1 MSGKHAKFAP
11 SSADR
16 VVTCPASFLFTQDMP
31 NPPSVF
37 AVHGTV
43 AHYIHEQCLL
53 DPNKKAERYVG
64 MHPIQFM
71 PDDELEPD
79 EWALIPYSHGVSPD
93 TDFIWTQELADYTQ
107 ESIDYCMGIG
117 GDTFVEQRLSIS
129 NYTPIPDQFG
139 TSDFIAITR
148 GGVMWVVDLKFGEGV
163 KVYAERNLQAV
174 LYALGALD
182 EHDFLYD
189 IKKVVVVISQPRLDH
204 RDVWETTPE
213 ELREIGAYIKERFTL
228 ALQSEA
234 PFNPSEKACKFCPGK
249 ATCPALAQRAVE
261 IAQGMFDDIT
271 SEIEKP
277 DASKDWPLSTP
288 DAKLMTPEHTA
299 LVLEHANMLR
309 GFLDAVEAHATHLL
323 MHNQPVPGYKLVE
336 GRSARVITD
345 VSGYEAHLRNNG
357 VEPFKSPQLITLTD
371 AEKALKGEQK
381 KLLSQ
386 FMTKPPGRPTIAHE
400 SDKRPAMQV
409 TSASMFEDE
418 SANDEGL

>member
-11 SSADR
+11 SSAER
-16 VVTCPASFLFTQDMP
+16 VVTCPGSFLFTQGMP

-53 DPNKKAERYVG
+53 YGTKAERWVG

-71 PDDELEPD
+71 PEHELDAD
-79 EWALIPYSHGVSPD
+79 EWALIPYSRGLAPE

-107 ESIDYCMGIG
+107 ESIDYCMSLG

-129 NYTPIPDQFG
+129 NWTPIPDQFG
-139 TSDFIAITR
+139 TSDFIAISR
-148 GGVMWVVDLKFGEGV
+148 HSVMWVADLKFGEGV

-189 IKKVVVVISQPRLDH
+189 IQKVVVVISQPRLDH
-204 RDVWETTPE
+204 RDVWETTPA

-228 ALQSEA
+228 ALKPDA
-234 PFNPSEKACKFCPGK
+234 PFQPSEKGCKFCPGK
-249 ATCPALAQRAVE
+249 ASCPALAQRAIE
-261 IAQGMFDDIT
+261 MAQGMFDDLDVEIT
-271 SEIEKP
+271 AP
-277 DASKDWPLSTP
+277 NADKDWPLSTS
-288 DAKLMTPEHTA
+288 DAKQLTA
-299 LVLEHANMLR
+299 EQTAKVLDHKAMLIDFLEAVSDHAM
-309 GFLDAVEAHATHLL
+309 HLL

-336 GRSARVITD
+336 GRSSRVITD
-345 VSGYEAHLRNNG
+345 VSGYEMHLRNNG
-357 VEPFKSPQLITLTD
+357 VEPFKAPQLITLTD
-371 AEKALKGEQK
+371 AEKNLRGESK

-386 FMTKPPGRPTIAHE
+386 FTTKPPGKPTIAHE

-409 TSASMFEDE
+409 TSASMFDTLEPHD
-418 SANDEGL
+418 DL